1 MKQVLV
7 LTSKTEWFNF
17 NWRELW
23 EARELIFRF
32 VHRDFITSYKQ
43 TILGPFWFIV
53 PPVVTTLVFT
63 VIFGG
68 VAKIPTDGIPTFL
81 FFLSGV
87 ILWTYF
93 SSCLSRTSNTF
104 SGNAGMFGK
113 VYFPRL
119 CVPIAILISNLLNLS
134 IQILIFFSAYMWF
147 LWDGKTLHPS
157 WWILTLPL
165 LLLMLALLGLGVGCF
180 ISALTTR
187 YRDMGMVVGFG
198 IQLWMYASCIVYPL
212 SSVPEKYRWLMIL
225 NPVVP
230 IVEAWRQACF
240 GGGVLAWTGIAVSVA
255 ITLTLC
261 FTGLVV
267 FKRMEN
273 TFMDTV

>member
-7 LTSKTEWFNF
+7 ITPKKEWFNF
-17 NWRELW
+17 HWRELW

-53 PPVVTTLVFT
+53 PPVMTTLVFT

-68 VAKIPTDGIPTFL
+68 VAKIPTDGIPKFL

-93 SSCLSRTSNTF
+93 ASCLSRTSNTF

-119 CVPIAILISNLLNLS
+119 CVPIAILISNLLNLA
-134 IQILIFFSAYMWF
+134 IQVVIFFGAYMWF
-147 LWDGKTLHPS
+147 WWDGKTLHPS

-165 LLLMLALLGLGVGCF
+165 LLALLALLGLGVGCF

-212 SSVPEKYRWLMIL
+212 SSVPEEYRWLVLL

-230 IVEAWRQACF
+230 IIEAWRQACF
-240 GGGVLAWTGIAVSVA
+240 GGGVLSWTGISVSVV

>member
-1 MKQVLV
+1 MKQILII
-7 LTSKTEWFNF
+7 TPKKEWFNF
-17 NWRELW
+17 RWRELW

-81 FFLSGV
+81 FFMSGV

-119 CVPIAILISNLLNLS
+119 CVPIAILISNLLNLA
-134 IQILIFFSAYMWF
+134 IQVVIFFGAYIWF
-147 LWDGKTLHPS
+147 WWDGKTLHPS
-157 WWILTLPL
+157 MWIVTLPL
-165 LLLMLALLGLGVGCF
+165 LLLLLALLGLGVGCF

-198 IQLWMYASCIVYPL
+198 LQLWMYASCIVYPL
-212 SSVPEKYRWLMIL
+212 SSVPEKWRWLVVL

-230 IVEAWRQACF
+230 IIEAWRQACF
-240 GGGVLAWTGIAVSVA
+240 GGGVIAWTGITLSVVMS
-255 ITLTLC
+255 LTLC